1 MSLKNQ
7 KGFWVGVGI
16 LLVFGLA
23 RVVLM
28 HAGAQEGVIGNK
40 APSFELKSITGD
52 TVKLADMEG
61 KVVLLDFWA
70 VWCGPCRKSMPFFQE
85 LQDKYGKDGLE
96 VVGVHVEDRMPPP
109 DEVAEYLAKLGVTY
123 TNLVSTADTD
133 NEFMIF
139 AMPTTYLVDRE
150 GVIIKRHIGFNPATA
165 PAELEEY
172 VRSLLGVE

>member
-23 RVVLM
+23 RVVSM

-70 VWCGPCRKSMPFFQE
+70 VWCSPCRKSMPFFQE

>member
-23 RVVLM
+23 RVVSM

-70 VWCGPCRKSMPFFQE
+70 VWCGPCRKAMPFFQE

-150 GVIIKRHIGFNPATA
+150 GVIIKRHIGFNSATA

>member
-23 RVVLM
+23 RVVSM

>member
-23 RVVLM
+23 RVVSM
-28 HAGAQEGVIGNK
+28 HAGAQQDVIGNK
-40 APSFELKSITGD
+40 APSFELKSVTGD
-52 TVKLADMEG
+52 TVKLSDMEG

-109 DEVAEYLAKLGVTY
+109 REVAEYLAKLGVTY
-123 TNLVSTADTD
+123 TNVASTVDTD

-150 GVIIKRHIGFNPATA
+150 GVIVKRHIGFDPATA

>member
-16 LLVFGLA
+16 LLVFGLV
-23 RVVLM
+23 RVVSM

>member
-16 LLVFGLA
+16 LLVFSLA
-23 RVVLM
+23 RVVSM
-28 HAGAQEGVIGNK
+28 HAGAQQDVIGNK
-40 APSFELKSITGD
+40 APSFELKSVTGD
-52 TVKLADMEG
+52 TVKLAEMEG

-123 TNLVSTADTD
+123 TNVVSTVDTD

-150 GVIIKRHIGFNPATA
+150 GVIVKRHIGFNPATA